1 MFARFFQ
8 SLFGRKHQS
17 LDWTN
22 DDLDRMDVAYE
33 ESLTALDCEKV
44 MVEEG
49 VVVGTTGT
57 LEFEDQ
63 AVIPTSGK
71 HPAK

>member
-8 SLFGRKHQS
+8 SLFGRKNQG
-17 LDWTN
+17 LYLTN

-33 ESLTALDCEKV
+33 EPLTALDCEKV

-49 VVVGTTGT
+49 VVVGTTAT
-57 LEFEDQ
+57 LDFEDQ
-63 AVIPTSGK
+63 SVIPTSGK